1 MNIYSWRYFF
11 LKNLIFNLLVADDS
25 IEMCD
30 PWDTIEFVNNMKN
43 TPDENCEHCL
53 PDCEITVYEIAVSS
67 APFES
72 CDHTNLETSSMCSLT
87 SGYEFN
93 PPIWMSDTKEQFIGI
108 LVNN

>member
-1 MNIYSWRYFF
+1 MEIFF

-53 PDCEITVYEIAVSS
+53 PDCEITVYETAVSS

-87 SGYEFN
+87 SGDEFN
-93 PPIWMSDTKEQFIGI
+93 PPIWMRDTKQQFLGI
-108 LVNN
+108 VVNN